1 MSRSTSGPEPSQLQT
16 KPDLLINDQS
26 VLKVLKVC
34 QSLAAHRA
42 RTAFQQYL
50 VRLDLAL
57 NNEING
63 SGTDERRLGLVR
75 FQKRL
80 RHEREK
86 LERYFC
92 GCLAEGFV
100 KFRKQKL
107 NTTIAKNIGSAAEL
121 ARLGRDQLQESIA
134 ISAITQRADV
144 YYADSLWA
152 LNRRFS
158 VLNRGEKITE
168 ESNPAAPIQ
177 LCDCLRRTLKL
188 MSVDATG
195 RVVAY
200 QVFDEY
206 MFSFAGSL
214 MLDMNEYLKSQGVL
228 RHLRYRTPSLAAP
241 ESGLRA
247 MPTVEEITLG
257 PVAETDSEDSRV
269 QPLFEAKSVR
279 PLSVPQARE
288 VLDNLPVQ
296 ADVQSGDPTQTIE
309 LVGSLFKSI
318 LGDKH
323 QADTVK
329 SLLNYLHTPFL
340 KLAFADPAFFEQTQ
354 HPARLLLK
362 KMAEAGKRWV
372 RNDGTAQFG
381 IYLKI
386 KEVVHKIVQDPEN
399 DLRLVAQLLFE
410 FSSYTKDILRRQELL
425 EKRATEKIR
434 GEEKLQAVKLRVI
447 KAVRARTTGRELP
460 SAVLLLLLQPWSDY
474 LSFTQLRYGP
484 DSDQWRE
491 SLATMDDM
499 LWCIEPQHSDEDYQ
513 RQVALRESIP
523 RALKAGLEAID
534 YDRDRAS
541 QLIEAVAGLIDQVME
556 RKSVEPAPA
565 PMRDALERRAAE
577 KAESGRS
584 KEREPLTEEEARIV
598 DNLKMIE
605 FGTWFEFEND
615 QRLKVAWYNNRTSH
629 YMLVDQM
636 GKRTAMMSDV
646 DMARSM
652 IAGRA
657 RVISGSSKSF
667 FDRTL
672 ETIRN

>member
-16 KPDLLINDQS
+16 TADLRIDDKS
-26 VLKVLKVC
+26 VLKLLKVC

-42 RTAFQQYL
+42 RAAFQQYL
-50 VRLDLAL
+50 VRLDLTL

-63 SGTDERRLGLVR
+63 QATDEGKLGFVR
-75 FQKRL
+75 FQKQL

-100 KFRKQKL
+100 KFRRQKL
-107 NTTIAKNIGSAAEL
+107 NTTIAKNIGSASQL
-121 ARLGRDQLQESIA
+121 ARLGKDLLQESIA

-158 VLNRGEKITE
+158 VLNRGEKISE

-188 MSVDATG
+188 LSVDATG
-195 RVVAY
+195 RVIAY

-214 MLDMNEYLKSQGVL
+214 MLDMNEYLKSQGIL
-228 RHLRYRTPSLAAP
+228 RHLRYRIPSQAAP

-247 MPTVEEITLG
+247 MPAVDEIIG
-257 PVAETDSEDSRV
+257 PVAAPEVESFQL
-269 QPLFEAKSVR
+269 QPQSDLKASSF
-279 PLSVPQARE
+279 SVPQALE
-288 VLDNLPVQ
+288 VLGNLPVQ
-296 ADVQSGDPTQTIE
+296 SDVQKGNQLQTIE
-309 LVGSLFKSI
+309 LVGSLFKCI

-354 HPARLLLK
+354 HPARLLLE

-372 RNDGTAQFG
+372 RNDGSAQFG

-386 KEVVHKIVQDPEN
+386 KEIVHKIVRDPEN
-399 DLRLVAQLLFE
+399 DLRVVAQLLFE

-434 GEEKLQAVKLRVI
+434 GEEKLQAVKSRVI
-447 KAVRARTTGRELP
+447 EEVRARTAGRELP
-460 SAVLLLLLQPWSDY
+460 SAILLLLLQPWSDY

-484 DSDQWRE
+484 DSDPWHE
-491 SLATMDDM
+491 SLMTMDDII
-499 LWCIEPQHSDEDYQ
+499 WCIEPRHGERDRQ
-513 RQVALRESIP
+513 RQMALQKSIP
-523 RALKAGLEAID
+523 QALKSGLEAID
-534 YDRDRAS
+534 YDRGKTS
-541 QLIEAVAGLIDQVME
+541 QLIESIGSVIDQVIE
-556 RKSVEPAPA
+556 RKSVELAPA
-565 PMRDALERRAAE
+565 PMRDELERRAAE
-577 KAESGRS
+577 KVGSGRGT
-584 KEREPLTEEEARIV
+584 ERESLTAEEARIV

-615 QRLKVAWYNNRTSH
+615 KRLKVAWYNNRTSH

-672 ETIRN
+672 ETIRT